1 METSTARTALGIVTL
16 VLAAVLL
23 VPLLFGGMLGMG
35 MGGSGATWHDHW
47 MGFDGQWSWWWF
59 AASLLGRLL
68 VLAVVLGGGYLL
80 LKSLGGGQHRG
91 DSALDEL
98 RRAYARGDLTDEEF
112 ERRRDRLQR
121 D

>member
-1 METSTARTALGIVTL
+1 MDTTSARSGLGIVAL
-16 VLAAVLL
+16 LLAAVLF
-23 VPLLFGGMLGMG
+23 VPLLFGGMMGMG
-35 MGGSGATWHDHW
+35 MAGSGATWHDHW

-68 VLAVVLGGGYLL
+68 VLAVVIGGGYLL
-80 LKSLGGGQHRG
+80 VKSLGGGQPS

-112 ERRRDRLQR
+112 DRRRERLER